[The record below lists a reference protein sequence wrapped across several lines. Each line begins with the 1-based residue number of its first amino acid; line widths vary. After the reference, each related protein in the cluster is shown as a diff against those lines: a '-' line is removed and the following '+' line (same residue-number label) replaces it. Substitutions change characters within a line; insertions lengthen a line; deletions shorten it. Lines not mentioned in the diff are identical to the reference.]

1 MRSTLTNRRASQA
14 VLAVALVML
23 AVDSS
28 LAGNE
33 NVEPIDLKVLYAGNP
48 GSERTKDFERFLK
61 KHFAEVATTDYAAF
75 QESDADGY
83 HVVIF
88 DWTTIYPRDAN
99 GKIDNSVGSISMP
112 KPPQLSRE
120 FSRPTIL
127 IGAGGGALCNR
138 LNIAINWK

>member
-1 MRSTLTNRRASQA
+1 MT
-14 VLAVALVML
+14 ML
-23 AVDSS
+23 AVNSS
-28 LAGNE
+28 LAANE
-33 NVEPIDLKVLYAGNP
+33 NVKQIELKVLYAGNP
-48 GSERTKDFERFLK
+48 GSERTKNFEKFLK
-61 KHFAEVATTDYAAF
+61 KHFAEVATTDYSKF

-88 DWTTIYPRDAN
+88 DWTSIYPRDAK
-99 GKIDNSVGSISMP
+99 GKIDNSVGSISIP

-120 FSRPTIL
+120 FNRPTIL